1 MITISLDKLID
12 MWTNEDSVIDSTE
25 PQKALLAI
33 PRLHA
38 KYVAQISAHSAA
50 LKMKN
55 LDYTVLR
62 KKKLD
67 YYSGRM
73 SEADLKANGWEP
85 FRFLLKSDM
94 ESYLQADPDIIE
106 AKRKMINNEEAMEFC
121 RSVVKELSNRTWQLR
136 DYMAWERFISGQ

>member
-1 MITISLDKLID
+1 
-12 MWTNEDSVIDSTE
+12 
-25 PQKALLAI
+25 
-33 PRLHA
+33 
-38 KYVAQISAHSAA
+38 
-50 LKMKN
+50 MKN

-73 SEADLKANGWEP
+73 SEAELKANGWEP

-121 RSVVKELSNRTWQLR
+121 RACVKELSNRTWQLR
-136 DYMAWERFISGQ
+136 DYMAWEKFVAGQ

>member
-1 MITISLDKLID
+1 MNIISLDRLIE
-12 MWTNEDSVIDSTE
+12 MWSNEDSVIDSTE
-25 PQKALLAI
+25 PQKAMLAI

-38 KYVAQISAHSAA
+38 KYIAQISAHSAA

-55 LDYTVLR
+55 LDYTILR
-62 KKKLD
+62 KKKIE

-94 ESYLQADPDIIE
+94 ESYLSADKDLVE
-106 AKRKMINNEEAMEFC
+106 ARRKMINNEEAIEFC
-121 RSVVKELSNRTWQLR
+121 RSVVKELNNRTWQLKE
-136 DYMAWERFISGQ
+136 YMTWERFISGQ